1 MKVET
6 LNNAYKVSGIDL
18 HDDEECKELGRLIA
32 NECVVFV
39 DQEISEQRLYDIQM
53 LWGDVSTAVINQYV
67 YDRRLKGPHWHSL
80 MKNMMYITQDVK
92 EQNLHRGM
100 ARVSYKKNKRGKPVG
115 IFTNGELDW
124 HSDQQATYEA
134 QRVIGLMSLEGTEN
148 SQTSFLCTAKAYASL
163 NHDDKSMVDELISV
177 WAWDGGSMSKDL
189 IDDQKQI
196 VRAHMVPVDGMEC
209 PLVDQ
214 TASGV
219 KGMKFPSHAFSH
231 FRGMTVEES
240 LKVKE
245 HLWSILNKDEYI
257 YVHDWKDKQIMFMDQ
272 NITLHARPTNVLD
285 GDKRTLSRMVS
296 YMNKLY
302 PDNQPMDYVMFKGE
316 KLSHDDFV
324 KIVDD
329 QRKQEYYGNAA

>member
-1 MKVET
+1 MKVEA
-6 LNNAYKVSGIDL
+6 LNNAYKVNDIDL

-163 NHDDKSMVDELISV
+163 NHEDKSMVDELISV
-177 WAWDGGSMSKDL
+177 
-189 IDDQKQI
+189 
-196 VRAHMVPVDGMEC
+196 
-209 PLVDQ
+209 
-214 TASGV
+214 
-219 KGMKFPSHAFSH
+219 
-231 FRGMTVEES
+231 
-240 LKVKE
+240 
-245 HLWSILNKDEYI
+245 
-257 YVHDWKDKQIMFMDQ
+257 
-272 NITLHARPTNVLD
+272 
-285 GDKRTLSRMVS
+285 
-296 YMNKLY
+296 
-302 PDNQPMDYVMFKGE
+302 
-316 KLSHDDFV
+316 
-324 KIVDD
+324 
-329 QRKQEYYGNAA
+329 